1 MNAFGG
7 FSRLADAA
15 EDDILGK
22 GVVPELFGIFQQ
34 LPHFRGE
41 VFQGLGVFL
50 SDGVDFRQDFVHHD
64 GDPVLGDGRLEAD
77 AFVLVEDG
85 GGVVEDCRPGLLSE
99 PVCPSCGGE
108 AEREEVSVAQEEAG
122 GGLPPFPEEEEE
134 GVPAIVELVPEGL
147 PVLADSEDAGEIL
160 VDSL

>member
-1 MNAFGG
+1 MGIQSWGMVASKPMRSFWW
-7 FSRLADAA
+7 RTVA
-15 EDDILGK
+15 EALK
-22 GVVPELFGIFQQ
+22 SAV
-34 LPHFRGE
+34 R
-41 VFQGLGVFL
+41 
-50 SDGVDFRQDFVHHD
+50 
-64 GDPVLGDGRLEAD
+64 AC
-77 AFVLVEDG
+77 
-85 GGVVEDCRPGLLSE
+85 CR
-99 PVCPSCGGE
+99 PSCGGE